1 MLHPCPNFGP
11 TFQTKRNGRI
21 QPKKDHQ
28 SWKKRSY
35 IKYWTSTPKPPPP
48 LEFNMNFDKNRC
60 FNFIYKAIVISF
72 LQSPSKISTR
82 SSQPSTSIPLQG
94 ASSTQSL
101 HTFWWTSFLRCKY
114 LSCNMSNVQWM
125 YIFSFFFLYEIM
137 LIPLFTGMYHLKAKD
152 ELSRKVILKKK
163 SDLNWKTVALL
174 LRKEKKFSV
183 LHKRSQSCLFLYGS
197 TLHYPKIM

>member
-48 LEFNMNFDKNRC
+48 WSSTWTLTKTDVSTLFTKQSLFRFCNHLPKSPQDLHNRPPP
-60 FNFIYKAIVISF
+60 Y
-72 LQSPSKISTR
+72 PSKVHR
-82 SSQPSTSIPLQG
+82 PLRVSIR
-94 ASSTQSL
+94 
-101 HTFWWTSFLRCKY
+101 FWWTSFLRCKY

-152 ELSRKVILKKK
+152 ELSRKVILKNK